1 MARFCFLGA
10 VSGLDVQF
18 QNVGMEGGNV
28 RDLMDSLKLCKKLI
42 FRVPRQAG
50 RNQVFSVMRNPRRQA
65 SRACSAH
72 NTPATRSHGARHAR
86 SCGTTRSASA

>member
-1 MARFCFLGA
+1 MARFCFLRV

-28 RDLMDSLKLCKKLI
+28 QDLMDSLKLCKKLI

-50 RNQVFSVMRNPRRQA
+50 RNQVF
-65 SRACSAH
+65 
-72 NTPATRSHGARHAR
+72 
-86 SCGTTRSASA
+86 